1 MLEAGESRLRTVD
14 WLAIVLVLLFAW
26 MGVRSGFLTGLL
38 SLIGFVAGALIAAR
52 VAPQLLPD
60 GERSPFAPP
69 LTLLGAV
76 VGGIFLALLL
86 ERVGAGIKAALPLP
100 LLGTADRCLG
110 ALLGAVIGAAVVWL
124 AMLVTIQLP
133 ASPAVT
139 RELRKSS
146 FLRAL
151 GSILPPADEVLGVIA
166 RFDPLPVVGGPSPA
180 FLSEPS
186 GDAVGSGAGGS
197 VVRVRAWSCGLAL
210 EGSGWV
216 GASGLVVTNAHV
228 VAGDGS
234 PLVERGGVGPGLD
247 GDVVV
252 FDRRNDIAVIAV
264 DGLDLAPLGTAE
276 ADVGTQGAVLGF
288 PLDGRFRSSPVTIG
302 RTVAVLGDDA
312 YGEGPVSR
320 QVQALR
326 GVVRP
331 GNSGGPVVDRDGRV
345 VGTVYG
351 RTEGSR
357 PRGGFA
363 VPSRLV
369 ENALQR
375 AKSGASDPT
384 GPCSP

>member
-1 MLEAGESRLRTVD
+1 MLETGEAGMRTVD
-14 WLAIVLVLLFAW
+14 WLAIVLVILFAW

-38 SLIGFVAGALIAAR
+38 SLAGFVAGAMIAAR
-52 VAPQLLPD
+52 VAPELLPD
-60 GERSPFAPP
+60 GQRSPFAAP

-76 VGGIFLALLL
+76 VGGIFLAVLL
-86 ERVGAGIKAALPLP
+86 ERVGAGLKAALPLP
-100 LLGTADRCLG
+100 FLGLLDRGLG
-110 ALLGAVIGAAVVWL
+110 ALLGAVIGVAVVWL

-133 ASPAVT
+133 TSPTVK

-146 FLRAL
+146 LLKAL
-151 GSILPPADEVLGVIA
+151 GSVMPPADEVLGVIA

-180 FLSEPS
+180 LLSEPS
-186 GDAVGSGAGGS
+186 GEAVGVAAARS

-216 GASGLVVTNAHV
+216 GASGFVVTNAHV
-228 VAGDGS
+228 VAGDDS
-234 PLVERGGVGPGLD
+234 PMVEPGGVGPGLD
-247 GDVVV
+247 GRVVV

-264 DGLDLAPLGTAE
+264 DGLGLAPLATRE
-276 ADVGTQGAVLGF
+276 AAVGSQGAVLGF
-288 PLDGRFRSSPVTIG
+288 PLDGQFRSSPVTIG

-331 GNSGGPVVDRDGRV
+331 GNSGGPVVDRGGRV

-351 RTEGSR
+351 RTEGIR

-363 VPSRLV
+363 VPSGLV
-369 ENALQR
+369 EKALQR
-375 AKSGASDPT
+375 AKSGATDPT